1 MYIWFV
7 YALIVS
13 IVVYIMYDK
22 IKSKD
27 NEDQKHSISIFFFIL
42 LLSVTVFYYI
52 GTNHSSLD
60 MEGGGG
66 FAIDDGLAVGFPP
79 F

>member
-1 MYIWFV
+1 
-7 YALIVS
+7 
-13 IVVYIMYDK
+13 MYDK